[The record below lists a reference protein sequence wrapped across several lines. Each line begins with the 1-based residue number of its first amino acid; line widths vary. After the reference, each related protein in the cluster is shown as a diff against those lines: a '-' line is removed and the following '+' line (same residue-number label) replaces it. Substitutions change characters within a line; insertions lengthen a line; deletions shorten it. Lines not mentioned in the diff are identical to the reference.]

1 MTSYPQ
7 LAPALWA
14 LVFFTVAAAIAGW
27 QSKAAAC
34 ARHHRFAGWAAWSL
48 AALCGAVGAVL
59 LFSMVAP

>member
-1 MTSYPQ
+1 
-7 LAPALWA
+7 

-27 QSKAAAC
+27 QSAKAAAC